1 MNYELV
7 GKRIKSLLRE
17 RGVTQNEIMQD
28 TGIIRSTISAMING
42 KRKNDKLVD
51 YCVKKFGISREELVA
66 NDDLLAAKT
75 ELNYLLE
82 RQKQLYQ
89 ETIITNR
96 KIANLMEK
104 LNGEI

>member
-1 MNYELV
+1 MNYKLV
-7 GKRIKSLLRE
+7 GKRIKSLLKE

-28 TGIIRSTISAMING
+28 TGIIQSTISAMISG
-42 KRKNDKLVD
+42 KRRNDKLVD
-51 YCVKKFGISREELVA
+51 YCVEKFGISREELVA
-66 NDDLLAAKT
+66 NDDLFAAKT